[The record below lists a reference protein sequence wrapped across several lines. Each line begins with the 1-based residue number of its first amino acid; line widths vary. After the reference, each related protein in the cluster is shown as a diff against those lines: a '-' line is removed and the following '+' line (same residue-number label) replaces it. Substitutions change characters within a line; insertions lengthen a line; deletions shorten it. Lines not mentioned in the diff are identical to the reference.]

1 MGGGSRGSAGGR
13 SGGAGGGG
21 RSGGAGGVVCFGE
34 VLVNL
39 QSAPQAPE
47 PESENTLGGE
57 KGVRGRMDLSGTDLL
72 TAVSL
77 SRLGRSVT
85 FATMLPAGP
94 VGDAA
99 AMIAK
104 AAGCDVSH
112 IVYDNATD
120 AEIGAEF
127 GVAEAFMLYQHKH
140 SSFCRRVDPRDYD
153 WTSILR
159 HAGCLLA
166 SAISASIS
174 HVAKSAWSHAIRKAR
189 DARVP
194 VVVTAGW
201 VAEMFRDCNLLL
213 QTLKPMM
220 PYISVLVL
228 SEDAMVWTHTHSLS
242 LSFSLCVFLS
252 LPTRTQLA
260 LARLEGI
267 STTTPVT
274 TVSASAAGSAGAASS
289 LYQHPTSST
298 YSIALAARRLRED
311 LKNHTAS
318 YIGLASSRFGGGGSS
333 SSSANSSSSFAGGDD
348 AADGGGGGGGA
359 SPRVPKTVEK
369 DGRRSLEGGHAGYS
383 DVLSQLRSLWKIPY
397 ICCHFERRMPAPP
410 SATTTTSSSSAA
422 AAATATAASSRSD
435 TAAARRRRRW
445 RVSWSTVASAGG
457 VCVTT
462 AARPIQF
469 QLVDRR
475 GALSSWTSG
484 FLDFALDHPLPNPS
498 LGAGTH
504 SGGGGGGGGGG
515 SGAGGAS
522 SSGGGVGSGVVASGI
537 LGGAVGGRVPPPH
550 IRRHALQRAL
560 RRADVLSALA
570 QQRQGTMC
578 TVSDEVLEDTL
589 LGLAPKNAFPSVPL
603 VVGTRANGRAR
614 AEIHRAAAACPLVP
628 QLSSALLDGLTA
640 AEIAVVAAG
649 LREAGVRVV
658 EIFQT
663 GGRPAP
669 PPPSRTPLPL
679 SSGEEDEE
687 PAAKSLHK
695 LISGLRGDA
704 EAPSLIVG
712 VGGVRTKA
720 YAKRVVA
727 SGADFLC
734 SPCLSEEVAGVC
746 EHMGSVLIPLCS
758 GPTEVAH
765 ALTMGLTDITLFAAD
780 AHGGPDLLRE
790 LAMQY
795 PTARFIPHL
804 AREPK
809 LYSGC
814 ANVMPYVRWTPQDD
828 ALATFA
834 RAGDAEAVAELAGR
848 HVARARAGVGRPAAA
863 AAEGSS
869 KL

>member
-1 MGGGSRGSAGGR
+1 MGSGSRGGGGGR
-13 SGGAGGGG
+13 GGGAGGS
-21 RSGGAGGVVCFGE
+21 RSGSAGGVVCFGE

-174 HVAKSAWSHAIRKAR
+174 HVAKSAWMHAIRKAR

-228 SEDAMVWTHTHSLS
+228 SEDAM
-242 LSFSLCVFLS
+242 
-252 LPTRTQLA
+252 LA

-274 TVSASAAGSAGAASS
+274 TTSTSAGGSAAASS

-318 YIGLASSRFGGGGSS
+318 YIGLASSRFGGGS
-333 SSSANSSSSFAGGDD
+333 SSSANSSSSFAGGGDD
-348 AADGGGGGGGA
+348 AADAGGGAAGA
-359 SPRVPKTVEK
+359 SPRVPKTFEK

-410 SATTTTSSSSAA
+410 SSSSSSS
-422 AAATATAASSRSD
+422 TTTPSAASSRSD

-475 GALSSWTSG
+475 GALSSWTAG

-498 LGAGTH
+498 LGAG
-504 SGGGGGGGGGG
+504 GGGGGGGGGVGGGGG
-515 SGAGGAS
+515 SGAGGVS
-522 SSGGGVGSGVVASGI
+522 SS
-537 LGGAVGGRVPPPH
+537 
-550 IRRHALQRAL
+550 
-560 RRADVLSALA
+560 
-570 QQRQGTMC
+570 
-578 TVSDEVLEDTL
+578 
-589 LGLAPKNAFPSVPL
+589 
-603 VVGTRANGRAR
+603 
-614 AEIHRAAAACPLVP
+614 
-628 QLSSALLDGLTA
+628 
-640 AEIAVVAAG
+640 
-649 LREAGVRVV
+649 
-658 EIFQT
+658 
-663 GGRPAP
+663 
-669 PPPSRTPLPL
+669 
-679 SSGEEDEE
+679 
-687 PAAKSLHK
+687 
-695 LISGLRGDA
+695 
-704 EAPSLIVG
+704 
-712 VGGVRTKA
+712 
-720 YAKRVVA
+720 
-727 SGADFLC
+727 
-734 SPCLSEEVAGVC
+734 
-746 EHMGSVLIPLCS
+746 
-758 GPTEVAH
+758 
-765 ALTMGLTDITLFAAD
+765 
-780 AHGGPDLLRE
+780 
-790 LAMQY
+790 
-795 PTARFIPHL
+795 
-804 AREPK
+804 
-809 LYSGC
+809 
-814 ANVMPYVRWTPQDD
+814 
-828 ALATFA
+828 
-834 RAGDAEAVAELAGR
+834 
-848 HVARARAGVGRPAAA
+848 
-863 AAEGSS
+863 
-869 KL
+869 